1 MGVESQ
7 QTVAKIR
14 DAGRQFG
21 RELKLDLGDESSSES
36 STRGGTD
43 TMTFTQ
49 VRDGL
54 RRKLKEFD
62 ERVHKEKPAWLV
74 RWEQR
79 MVSDARER
87 RRKEVETAKAR
98 Q

>member
-1 MGVESQ
+1 MGVEFQ

-21 RELKLDLGDESSSES
+21 RELKLDLGDESSES

-62 ERVHKEKPAWLV
+62 ERVHKEKPGWLV

-87 RRKEVETAKAR
+87 RRKEVEAAKSR